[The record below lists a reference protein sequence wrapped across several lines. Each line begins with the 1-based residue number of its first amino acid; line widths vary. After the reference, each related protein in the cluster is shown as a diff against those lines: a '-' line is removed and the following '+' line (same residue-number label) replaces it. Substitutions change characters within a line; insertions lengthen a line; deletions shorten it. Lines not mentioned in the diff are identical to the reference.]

1 MVKIDAKGT
10 IVNNDDKWI
19 YDWFGYDAFC
29 PKDIDKQ
36 LEDANGD
43 DVTIVINSG
52 GGDVFAGSDMSY
64 SISQYKGN
72 IQADISG
79 SCCSA
84 ASIVACATGHVRAFP
99 TAMYMIHNVSSGA
112 RGDYHDMD
120 KQSQILQTANR
131 AISAIYQQKTGRSE
145 KELLDLMDRESWFDV
160 KTAMKYG
167 FVDD

>member
-64 SISQYKGN
+64 SISQYNGN

-99 TAMYMIHNVSSGA
+99 KWIGKLKMEVN
-112 RGDYHDMD
+112 
-120 KQSQILQTANR
+120 
-131 AISAIYQQKTGRSE
+131 
-145 KELLDLMDRESWFDV
+145 
-160 KTAMKYG
+160 YG
-167 FVDD
+167 NTSYIKC